1 MFGACLNKFGVSL
14 EWVLSKFGGSKLIS
28 KYFYVLVLVVSY
40 VSLASIV
47 SLVNL
52 EKVWRKLGVSLE

>member
-28 KYFYVLVLVVSY
+28 KYFYVLVVSY
-40 VSLASIV
+40 VSLAILV

-52 EKVWRKLGVSLE
+52 EKLWRRLGESLE